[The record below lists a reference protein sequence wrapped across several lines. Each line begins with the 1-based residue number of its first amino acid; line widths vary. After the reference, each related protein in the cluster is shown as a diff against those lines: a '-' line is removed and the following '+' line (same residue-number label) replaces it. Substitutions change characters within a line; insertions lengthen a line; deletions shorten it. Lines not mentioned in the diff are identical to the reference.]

1 MSADNTRF
9 RKIKI
14 DELKKILPEEALSGN
29 NNHKQAQKKKKI
41 KDRAG
46 PAGPRKGNSP

>member
-14 DELKKILPEEALSGN
+14 DELKKILPEEAMSGN
-29 NNHKQAQKKKKI
+29 NNHKQAQKKTE

-46 PAGPRKGNSP
+46 PLAHRTGNSP

>member
-41 KDRAG
+41 KGRAG